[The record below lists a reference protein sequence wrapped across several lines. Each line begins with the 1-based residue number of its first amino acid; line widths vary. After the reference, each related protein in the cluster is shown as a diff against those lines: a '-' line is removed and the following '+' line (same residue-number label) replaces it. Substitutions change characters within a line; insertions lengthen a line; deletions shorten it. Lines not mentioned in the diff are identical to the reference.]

1 MEPLAGRI
9 GRSEVSIQGGGCRFS
24 VCRELR
30 KQMSAIKQK
39 NTVQAAAQTELGTLA
54 DLLGFHIRMAQDAM
68 YRHFNAAL
76 ESVRLRQRE
85 FAVLELIRVN
95 AGISQVELAAAL
107 HLDRPP
113 MMIVIDRLENR
124 GLVARMRSKRDRR
137 RQDLHL
143 TPAGREL
150 LVEARGLVKEHDRV
164 FTSLFAKTEAAILID
179 QLREISRHS
188 HELVP
193 VASLAEDE

>member
-1 MEPLAGRI
+1 MPATR
-9 GRSEVSIQGGGCRFS
+9 
-24 VCRELR
+24 
-30 KQMSAIKQK
+30 QK
-39 NTVQAAAQTELGTLA
+39 ITVQAAAPTELGMLG

-68 YRHFNAAL
+68 YRHFNLAL
-76 ESVRLRQRE
+76 GSVNLRQRE

-143 TPAGREL
+143 TAAGREL
-150 LVEARGLVKEHDRV
+150 LLAARGLVKEHDRV
-164 FTSLFAKTEAAILID
+164 FTRLFAKAEAATLID

-188 HELVP
+188 PEL
-193 VASLAEDE
+193 ASGAALAE

>member
-1 MEPLAGRI
+1 
-9 GRSEVSIQGGGCRFS
+9 
-24 VCRELR
+24 
-30 KQMSAIKQK
+30 
-39 NTVQAAAQTELGTLA
+39 
-54 DLLGFHIRMAQDAM
+54 
-68 YRHFNAAL
+68 
-76 ESVRLRQRE
+76 
-85 FAVLELIRVN
+85 VN

-164 FTSLFAKTEAAILID
+164 FTSLFAKSEAAILID

-188 HELVP
+188 HQLAP
-193 VASLAEDE
+193 IASLAEEE

>member
-1 MEPLAGRI
+1 
-9 GRSEVSIQGGGCRFS
+9 
-24 VCRELR
+24 
-30 KQMSAIKQK
+30 MSAIKQK
-39 NTVQAAAQTELGTLA
+39 MSVPPAVQTELGMLG

-68 YRHFNAAL
+68 YRHFNVAL
-76 ESVRLRQRE
+76 ESVNLRQRE

-124 GLVARMRSKRDRR
+124 GLVARTRSKRDRR

-150 LVEARGLVKEHDRV
+150 LLEARALVKEHDRV
-164 FTSLFAKTEAAILID
+164 FTSLFTKINAAALIE
-179 QLREISRHS
+179 QLREISRHT
-188 HELVP
+188 HELDS
-193 VASLAEDE
+193 VATLAEMD